1 MKRQSD
7 LNAIYG
13 ILSKTYPT
21 FENSDDPWMANGLS
35 STPFKSLVS
44 AALSTMT
51 TTARV
56 ISAAIPLYEKVDS
69 FEELL
74 AMDDEELRSIIK
86 PVAHYNR
93 KVRSLKKM
101 CRQIVEDFDGK
112 IPNSRE
118 ELLSLN
124 GIGEKCSRLIMN
136 FQFGERTIAVD
147 THIHRL
153 LNRLG
158 IVKTSNTKATTRE
171 INSMTPMRF
180 KKHAHEWLIQHG
192 MNVCV
197 ARNPRCN
204 ECVIRSRCD
213 YNRTTVGSCCAS

>member
-7 LNAIYG
+7 LNAIYN

-21 FENSDDPWMANGLS
+21 FENSEDPWMANGLS

-118 ELLSLN
+118 ELLTLS

-158 IVKTSNTKATTRE
+158 IVKTSNTKTTTRE
-171 INSMTPMRF
+171 INSMTPTRF

-213 YNRTTVGSCCAS
+213 YNRATFGSCCPS